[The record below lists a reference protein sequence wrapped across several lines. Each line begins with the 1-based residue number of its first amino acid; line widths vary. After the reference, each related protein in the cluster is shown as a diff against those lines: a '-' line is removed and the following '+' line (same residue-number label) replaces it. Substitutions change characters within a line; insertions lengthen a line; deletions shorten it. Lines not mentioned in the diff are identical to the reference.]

1 MIEIDALTKSYGGKL
16 AVDELTF
23 RVRPG
28 RVTGFLGPN
37 GAGKSTTMRQIL
49 GLDAPTRGRA
59 TVQGKL
65 YRELEVPLSKVGSLL
80 DADAAHK
87 GRSAFN
93 HLLYLAKSNRL
104 PRRRVTEVLEMV
116 GLDGVAG
123 SRVGSFS
130 LGMRQRLGIAAA
142 MIGDPEV
149 LILDEPMNGLDTQ
162 GIRWVRTL
170 MKDVAAEG
178 RTVFVSSHLMAEM
191 ELVADHLIVIGRGRL
206 IADSSMHQFI
216 KANSEGF
223 TFVRS
228 PNSDMLRSALEA
240 KGGRVQFDPEGGWR
254 VSGLDAAAIGDA
266 AAEEGITLHE
276 LTPRNSTLEE
286 VYTRMTQTSVD
297 YLGLESAEP
306 APLLTG
312 KR

>member
-1 MIEIDALTKSYGGKL
+1 MIDIDGLGKRYGSKL

-28 RVTGFLGPN
+28 LVTGFLGPN
-37 GAGKSTTMRQIL
+37 GAGKSTTMRLIL
-49 GLDAPTRGRA
+49 GLDSPTSGRA
-59 TVQGKL
+59 TVQGKP
-65 YRELEVPLSKVGSLL
+65 YRELPIPLRRVGSLL
-80 DADAAHK
+80 DADGAHK
-87 GRSAFN
+87 GRRAVN
-93 HLLYLAKSNRL
+93 HLRYLARSNRV
-104 PRRRVTEVLEMV
+104 PRRRVDEVLDMV
-116 GLDGVAG
+116 GLGGVAG

-142 MIGDPEV
+142 MLGDPEV

-162 GIRWVRTL
+162 GIRWIRSL
-170 MKDVAAEG
+170 MKDLAAEG

-191 ELVADHLIVIGRGRL
+191 ELVADHLVVIGRGRL

-223 TFVRS
+223 SLVRS
-228 PNSDMLRSALEA
+228 PKRDLLRSVLEA
-240 KGGRVQFDPEGGWR
+240 KGGRVQLDPKGAWR

-266 AAEEGITLHE
+266 AAEHGISLHE
-276 LTPRNSTLEE
+276 LSPRNSTLEE

-297 YLGLESAEP
+297 YRGLESAEP
-306 APLLTG
+306 AALVGG